1 MRSLACRTLLFLAAP
16 VVAAA
21 QAPSLSPQPS
31 QPPASAY
38 AIFGTAGGVQ
48 RSASGKQENGSRL
61 TAGLAL
67 LHPQAQV
74 GALSVAEVSVAFAQ
88 MNTSAGN
95 YAVRENSFEFGAI
108 ADVVAMRHSYW
119 HLDAGLGLVLSRSLG
134 CATDGSDTKSSGVS
148 VACVHAFANS
158 GTSLLGYRARVVSN
172 WGGAYTTV
180 MVGLDLSGHT
190 IAAGPSVVPSFFVG
204 ARYSLGP
211 IGH

>member
-1 MRSLACRTLLFLAAP
+1 MPSFLRRAVLLFAAP
-16 VVAAA
+16 VALAA
-21 QAPSLSPQPS
+21 QAPQPT
-31 QPPASAY
+31 AAY
-38 AIFGTAGGVQ
+38 SYGVSGFAGGVQ
-48 RSASGKQENGSRL
+48 RSASGKKENGSRIM
-61 TAGLAL
+61 AGVAL

-74 GALSVAEVSVAFAQ
+74 GALSVAEVSAAFAQ

-108 ADVVAMRHSYW
+108 ADVVTMAQSSW

-190 IAAGPSVVPSFFVG
+190 IAAGSSVVPSFFVG